1 MDSIGILYSKRI
13 NTQEPD
19 SNVCVELHMNYL
31 KTIKYFNLGSKPI
44 FRRGYNRYLD
54 IGVMIKPPVKDIEAI
69 YLYLPFV
76 VEESN
81 ISDLGESIKDPS
93 MFCTLFNGDYTIQN
107 ISEHPLYHEVKPV
120 SGDKELFWLYS
131 LGKNTYSLEKLVKG
145 SLIKIELKELPPTGN
160 FVQGENT
167 KGPGV
172 YFRLRISNLKKNDFY
187 YEERVSN
194 DVFQSAFSKA
204 EMVDIRINEIREF
217 DKEVV
222 DDLRKNRHFV
232 NFDKFHFF
240 FIGSSEN
247 EQVAGNVG
255 FHDCRLLDSSKWKN
269 YEDAINDKRKKYLA
283 YHWSIKNNGTAFT
296 TCNVFLRTIYSSL
309 NFKKSFKYCLI
320 VIILGFIGSYL
331 CNMVQSINSKTEAN
345 DTLGH
350 SNDSIIIKK

>member
-1 MDSIGILYSKRI
+1 M
-13 NTQEPD
+13 
-19 SNVCVELHMNYL
+19 
-31 KTIKYFNLGSKPI
+31 
-44 FRRGYNRYLD
+44 
-54 IGVMIKPPVKDIEAI
+54 
-69 YLYLPFV
+69 
-76 VEESN
+76 
-81 ISDLGESIKDPS
+81 
-93 MFCTLFNGDYTIQN
+93 
-107 ISEHPLYHEVKPV
+107 
-120 SGDKELFWLYS
+120 
-131 LGKNTYSLEKLVKG
+131 
-145 SLIKIELKELPPTGN
+145 IKIELKELPPTGN

-232 NFDKFHFF
+232 SFDKFHFF

-283 YHWSIKNNGTAFT
+283 YHWSIKNNATAFT

-320 VIILGFIGSYL
+320 VIILGFIGSFL
-331 CNMVQSINSKTEAN
+331 CNMVQFVNSKTETN
-345 DTLGH
+345 DELNH
-350 SNDSIIIKK
+350 SKDSIIIKK